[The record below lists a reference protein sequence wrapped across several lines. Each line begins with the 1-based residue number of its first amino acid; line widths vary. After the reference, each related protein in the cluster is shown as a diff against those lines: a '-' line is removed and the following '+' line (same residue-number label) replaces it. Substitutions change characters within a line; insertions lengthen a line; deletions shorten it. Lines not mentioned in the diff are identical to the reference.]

1 MFGLFK
7 KGNNKGKG
15 SLKPVSPEGEQI
27 SKPISGSVQGKL
39 RHALELMA
47 YVLENNLNKN
57 QHILTFVATADP
69 DKEADGESGIE
80 SMDCAFVR
88 ASDESIGEILMQV
101 GMRDDTFA
109 KAMIAVAQAIQ
120 FHKPHLKD
128 YAYNLMDKVREGQRN
143 GEIPKTSNFKGSNV
157 KGKRRG
163 LNIEDF
169 GKNMKGINIDDLSK
183 ASDKEIDDLIDGLI
197 NSARDEED
205 EG

>member
-7 KGNNKGKG
+7 KGNNNGKG
-15 SLKPVSPEGEQI
+15 SQKPVSPEGEQI
-27 SKPISGSVQGKL
+27 SKPISGTVQGKL

-69 DKEADGESGIE
+69 NAQEGESGIE

-128 YAYNLMDKVREGQRN
+128 YADDLMDKVREGQRN

-157 KGKRRG
+157 KGKRIG
-163 LNIEDF
+163 LNIEEF

-183 ASDKEIDDLIDGLI
+183 ASDEEIDDLIDGLI

-205 EG
+205 ED

>member
-15 SLKPVSPEGEQI
+15 SLKPISPEGEQI
-27 SKPISGSVQGKL
+27 SKPIAGNVQGKL

-47 YVLENNLNKN
+47 YVLENDLNKN
-57 QHILTFVATADP
+57 QHIITFVATVDP
-69 DKEADGESGIE
+69 ANEKEGEHGIE

-109 KAMIAVAQAIQ
+109 KSMIAVAQAIQ

-128 YAYNLMDKVREGQRN
+128 YADNLMKKVEEGQRN
-143 GEIPKTSNFKGSNV
+143 GEIPKTSNYTGSST

-169 GKNMKGINIDDLSK
+169 GKNMKGISIDDLSK

-197 NSARDEED
+197 NKARDEED
-205 EG
+205 ED

>member
-7 KGNNKGKG
+7 KGSNKGSG

-27 SKPISGSVQGKL
+27 SKPIAGSVQGKL

-47 YVLENNLNKN
+47 YVLENNLNTN
-57 QHILTFVATADP
+57 QHILTFVATVDP
-69 DKEADGESGIE
+69 NRESEGESGID

-88 ASDESIGEILMQV
+88 ASDESIGDILMQV
-101 GMRDDTFA
+101 GMRDETFA

-128 YAYNLMDKVREGQRN
+128 YADELLDQVKEGQRN
-143 GEIPKTSNFKGSNV
+143 GDIPKSSPYAKQKGR
-157 KGKRRG
+157 KRG

-197 NSARDEED
+197 NRARNEED
-205 EG
+205 ED

>member
-1 MFGLFK
+1 M
-7 KGNNKGKG
+7 
-15 SLKPVSPEGEQI
+15 
-27 SKPISGSVQGKL
+27 
-39 RHALELMA
+39 
-47 YVLENNLNKN
+47 
-57 QHILTFVATADP
+57 TFVATVDP
-69 DKEADGESGIE
+69 DKEADGEHGVE

-109 KAMIAVAQAIQ
+109 KSMIAVAQAIQ
-120 FHKPHLKD
+120 FHKPHLKKYGD
-128 YAYNLMDKVREGQRN
+128 ELMKEVAKGQRN
-143 GEIPKTSNFKGSNV
+143 GEIPSKSDWTGSSNK

-163 LNIEDF
+163 LNIEEF

-205 EG
+205 ED